1 MQAATHPLNAP
12 PAHILIVDD
21 EGLNR
26 YSISKS
32 LQKVGYEITEA
43 STGLDALDHLRRSDI
58 DVVLTDIKMPE
69 MDGVE
74 LLRKIR
80 GDQPEMV
87 VILMTG
93 YASLPSAVEALR
105 LGAYDYFIKPGSMS
119 DLRNAIARGVE
130 KARNNRRR
138 KQLLD
143 TIRSDLVE
151 LTRSELEPVVMS
163 MGAATT
169 EATSTQMA
177 WGEHQDMT
185 APTTTMRL
193 GPLTVYP
200 GRYQISVGDISVYL
214 TPTEFDLLMY
224 LGTHSNRVVPCHEL
238 VREVRSYA
246 VDEAEAREVI
256 RPHISNLR
264 RKLKTAGQHAD
275 IIVNVRGVGYRL
287 NDRVR

>member
-151 LTRSELEPVVMS
+151 LTRSELEPVALS

-169 EATSTQMA
+169 EAASPQTA
-177 WGEHQDMT
+177 WGEQQDMT

-275 IIVNVRGVGYRL
+275 IIVNVRGIGYRL